1 MEEKVITISFSG
13 LLSILKKEKWIVLA
27 ILVLVTGVSL
37 FFVLRLKDEYT
48 SIGKILPEVKGGD
61 KLGNVSGFAALAG
74 INLNQEGTEAIRPDL
89 YPDVINSVPFYLELL
104 KTPVT
109 TESGKKI
116 TVRQYA
122 FETFFEADSTTAYQK
137 KKPIKP
143 IDQYSIG
150 LSHFTYDLIKELR
163 KRITAAMDKKSGV
176 ISVSAKMQDRYV
188 ATQVAT
194 IGLNYLT
201 AYISNYRTQK
211 EKQNVAFFEDQMKR
225 AKNRF
230 YSTQAQKAQYADS
243 YQAQYMRMQGMD
255 VQRERIETEYQFSQ
269 AFYKQLE
276 QKYEQAKIEL
286 QNETPVLKV
295 LEPPIIPNEKSEPKR
310 SVTVLISLFLGLFL
324 GLLIA
329 IIKSKNY
336 KEVFIYS

>member
-13 LLSILKKEKWIVLA
+13 LLSILKKEKWIILA
-27 ILVLVTGVSL
+27 ILALAAGASV
-37 FFVLRLKDEYT
+37 FYVLRLKDEYVST
-48 SIGKILPEVKGGD
+48 GKILPEVKGGD
-61 KLGNVSGFAALAG
+61 KLGNVSGLAALAG
-74 INLNQEGTEAIRPDL
+74 INLNQEGTEAIRPEL
-89 YPDVINSVPFYLELL
+89 YPDVINSAPFYLELL

-109 TESGKKI
+109 TETGKKI
-116 TVRQYA
+116 SVRQYA
-122 FETFFEADSTTAYQK
+122 FETLFEADSTTGYE
-137 KKPIKP
+137 KKPRIKS
-143 IDQYSIG
+143 IDQNSIG
-150 LSHFTYDLIKELR
+150 LSHFTYDLITELR
-163 KRITAAMDKKSGV
+163 KRISAVMDKKSGV

-188 ATQVAT
+188 ATQISI

-201 AYISNYRTQK
+201 NYISNYRTQK
-211 EKQNVAFFEDQMKR
+211 EKQNVAFFEEQMKR

-230 YSTQAQKAQYADS
+230 YSTQSQKAQYADS
-243 YQAQYMRMQGMD
+243 YQSQYMRMQGMD

-286 QNETPVLKV
+286 QNELPVLKV

-310 SVTVLISLFLGLFL
+310 SVTVLMSVFGGLLLGLF
-324 GLLIA
+324 IA